1 MKAKSALQSLRQGIV
16 ICDAKGCVVHVNA
29 AYAEFT
35 GIRPEKIRGKRIR
48 DVRVGSLVPKVLR
61 TGEAIE
67 GVYKSDG
74 ERSYF
79 ASVYPIYEAGEKKG
93 TVSIVTTLEQ
103 SRARKRPG
111 GGTLKERV
119 REFERQE
126 IRRTLLLYDD
136 NLEGKKQAAEAWA
149 FRCPRCTARWR
160 ANKRAEKA
168 NAAGLKEGMLHGQR
182 TEDGIFTLCRG
193 RVRSSNRLIFR
204 FRFALPYGVPMFRLD
219 DRAEI

>member
-16 ICDAKGCVVHVNA
+16 ICDAKGCVVYVNA

-93 TVSIVTTLEQ
+93 TVSIVTMLEQ

-136 NLEGKKQAAEAWA
+136 NLEGKKQAAEALGISLS
-149 FRCPRCTARWR
+149 TLYSKME
-160 ANKRAEKA
+160 NK
-168 NAAGLKEGMLHGQR
+168 
-182 TEDGIFTLCRG
+182 
-193 RVRSSNRLIFR
+193 
-204 FRFALPYGVPMFRLD
+204 
-219 DRAEI
+219 

>member
-16 ICDAKGCVVHVNA
+16 ICDAKGCVVYVNA
-29 AYAEFT
+29 AYVEFT
-35 GIRPEKIRGKRIR
+35 GIRPEKICGKRIR

-136 NLEGKKQAAEAWA
+136 NLEGKKQAAEA
-149 FRCPRCTARWR
+149 
-160 ANKRAEKA
+160 
-168 NAAGLKEGMLHGQR
+168 L
-182 TEDGIFTLCRG
+182 GISLSTLY
-193 RVRSSNRLIFR
+193 SKMESK
-204 FRFALPYGVPMFRLD
+204 
-219 DRAEI
+219 

>member
-16 ICDAKGCVVHVNA
+16 ICDAKGCVVYVNA

-35 GIRPEKIRGKRIR
+35 GIRPEEIRGKRIR

-79 ASVYPIYEAGEKKG
+79 ASVYLIYEAGEKKG

-103 SRARKRPG
+103 SRARKRLG

-136 NLEGKKQAAEAWA
+136 NLEGKKQAAEA
-149 FRCPRCTARWR
+149 
-160 ANKRAEKA
+160 
-168 NAAGLKEGMLHGQR
+168 L
-182 TEDGIFTLCRG
+182 GISLSTLYSKMESR
-193 RVRSSNRLIFR
+193 
-204 FRFALPYGVPMFRLD
+204 
-219 DRAEI
+219 

>member
-16 ICDAKGCVVHVNA
+16 ICDAKGCVVYVNA

-74 ERSYF
+74 ERSYL
-79 ASVYPIYEAGEKKG
+79 ASVYPIYEAGEEKG

-136 NLEGKKQAAEAWA
+136 NLEGKKQAAEA
-149 FRCPRCTARWR
+149 
-160 ANKRAEKA
+160 
-168 NAAGLKEGMLHGQR
+168 L
-182 TEDGIFTLCRG
+182 GISLSTLY
-193 RVRSSNRLIFR
+193 SKMESK
-204 FRFALPYGVPMFRLD
+204 
-219 DRAEI
+219 

>member
-1 MKAKSALQSLRQGIV
+1 MKAKSVLQSLRQGIV
-16 ICDAKGCVVHVNA
+16 ICDAKGCVVYVNA

-35 GIRPEKIRGKRIR
+35 GIRPEEIRGKRIR

-103 SRARKRPG
+103 SRARRRPG

-136 NLEGKKQAAEAWA
+136 NLEGKKQAAEA
-149 FRCPRCTARWR
+149 
-160 ANKRAEKA
+160 
-168 NAAGLKEGMLHGQR
+168 L
-182 TEDGIFTLCRG
+182 GISLSTLY
-193 RVRSSNRLIFR
+193 SKMESK
-204 FRFALPYGVPMFRLD
+204 
-219 DRAEI
+219 

>member
-16 ICDAKGCVVHVNA
+16 ICDAKGCVVYVNA

-67 GVYKSDG
+67 SVYKSDG

-103 SRARKRPG
+103 SRARRRLG

-136 NLEGKKQAAEAWA
+136 NLEGKKQAAEA
-149 FRCPRCTARWR
+149 
-160 ANKRAEKA
+160 
-168 NAAGLKEGMLHGQR
+168 L
-182 TEDGIFTLCRG
+182 GISLSTLY
-193 RVRSSNRLIFR
+193 SKMESK
-204 FRFALPYGVPMFRLD
+204 
-219 DRAEI
+219 

>member
-16 ICDAKGCVVHVNA
+16 ICDAEGCVVYVNA

-136 NLEGKKQAAEAWA
+136 NLEGKKQAAEA
-149 FRCPRCTARWR
+149 
-160 ANKRAEKA
+160 
-168 NAAGLKEGMLHGQR
+168 L
-182 TEDGIFTLCRG
+182 GISLSTLY
-193 RVRSSNRLIFR
+193 SKMESK
-204 FRFALPYGVPMFRLD
+204 
-219 DRAEI
+219 

>member
-16 ICDAKGCVVHVNA
+16 ICDAKGCVVYVNA

-103 SRARKRPG
+103 SRARRRPG

-136 NLEGKKQAAEAWA
+136 NLEGKKQAAEAL
-149 FRCPRCTARWR
+149 
-160 ANKRAEKA
+160 
-168 NAAGLKEGMLHGQR
+168 GVSLS
-182 TEDGIFTLCRG
+182 TLY
-193 RVRSSNRLIFR
+193 SKMESK
-204 FRFALPYGVPMFRLD
+204 
-219 DRAEI
+219 

>member
-16 ICDAKGCVVHVNA
+16 ICDAKGCVVYVNA

-136 NLEGKKQAAEAWA
+136 NWEGKKQAAEA
-149 FRCPRCTARWR
+149 
-160 ANKRAEKA
+160 
-168 NAAGLKEGMLHGQR
+168 L
-182 TEDGIFTLCRG
+182 GISLSTLY
-193 RVRSSNRLIFR
+193 SKMESK
-204 FRFALPYGVPMFRLD
+204 
-219 DRAEI
+219 

>member
-16 ICDAKGCVVHVNA
+16 ICDAKGCVVYVNA

-35 GIRPEKIRGKRIR
+35 GIRPEEIRGKRIR

-136 NLEGKKQAAEAWA
+136 NLEGKKQAAEV
-149 FRCPRCTARWR
+149 
-160 ANKRAEKA
+160 
-168 NAAGLKEGMLHGQR
+168 L
-182 TEDGIFTLCRG
+182 GISLSTLY
-193 RVRSSNRLIFR
+193 SKMESK
-204 FRFALPYGVPMFRLD
+204 
-219 DRAEI
+219 

>member
-16 ICDAKGCVVHVNA
+16 ICDAKGCVVYVNA

-35 GIRPEKIRGKRIR
+35 GIRPEEIRGKRIR

-103 SRARKRPG
+103 SRARRRPG

-126 IRRTLLLYDD
+126 IRRTLLLYND
-136 NLEGKKQAAEAWA
+136 NLEGKKQAAEA
-149 FRCPRCTARWR
+149 
-160 ANKRAEKA
+160 
-168 NAAGLKEGMLHGQR
+168 L
-182 TEDGIFTLCRG
+182 GISLSTLY
-193 RVRSSNRLIFR
+193 SKMESK
-204 FRFALPYGVPMFRLD
+204 
-219 DRAEI
+219 

>member
-16 ICDAKGCVVHVNA
+16 ICDAKGCVVYVNA

-48 DVRVGSLVPKVLR
+48 DVSVGSLVPKVLR

-93 TVSIVTTLEQ
+93 MVSIVTTLEQ
-103 SRARKRPG
+103 SRARKHPG

-136 NLEGKKQAAEAWA
+136 NLEGKKQAAEA
-149 FRCPRCTARWR
+149 
-160 ANKRAEKA
+160 
-168 NAAGLKEGMLHGQR
+168 L
-182 TEDGIFTLCRG
+182 GISLSTLY
-193 RVRSSNRLIFR
+193 SKMESK
-204 FRFALPYGVPMFRLD
+204 
-219 DRAEI
+219 

>member
-16 ICDAKGCVVHVNA
+16 ICDAKGCVVYVNA

-103 SRARKRPG
+103 SRARKRLS

-136 NLEGKKQAAEAWA
+136 NLEGKKQAAEA
-149 FRCPRCTARWR
+149 
-160 ANKRAEKA
+160 
-168 NAAGLKEGMLHGQR
+168 L
-182 TEDGIFTLCRG
+182 GISLSTLY
-193 RVRSSNRLIFR
+193 SKMESK
-204 FRFALPYGVPMFRLD
+204 
-219 DRAEI
+219 

>member
-16 ICDAKGCVVHVNA
+16 ICDAKGCVVYVNA

-79 ASVYPIYEAGEKKG
+79 ASVYPIYEAGEEKG

-136 NLEGKKQAAEAWA
+136 NLEGKKQAAEA
-149 FRCPRCTARWR
+149 
-160 ANKRAEKA
+160 
-168 NAAGLKEGMLHGQR
+168 L
-182 TEDGIFTLCRG
+182 GISLSTLY
-193 RVRSSNRLIFR
+193 SKMESK
-204 FRFALPYGVPMFRLD
+204 
-219 DRAEI
+219 

>member
-16 ICDAKGCVVHVNA
+16 ICDAKGCVVYVNA

-79 ASVYPIYEAGEKKG
+79 ASVYPIYEAGEEKG

-103 SRARKRPG
+103 SRARRRPG

-136 NLEGKKQAAEAWA
+136 NLEGKKQAAEA
-149 FRCPRCTARWR
+149 
-160 ANKRAEKA
+160 
-168 NAAGLKEGMLHGQR
+168 L
-182 TEDGIFTLCRG
+182 GISLSTLY
-193 RVRSSNRLIFR
+193 SKMESK
-204 FRFALPYGVPMFRLD
+204 
-219 DRAEI
+219 

>member
-1 MKAKSALQSLRQGIV
+1 MKAKSALQSLRQEIV
-16 ICDAKGCVVHVNA
+16 ICDAKGCVVYVNA
-29 AYAEFT
+29 AYAGFT
-35 GIRPEKIRGKRIR
+35 GIRPEAIRGKRIQ

-79 ASVYPIYEAGEKKG
+79 ASVYPICEAGEKKG
-93 TVSIVTTLEQ
+93 TVPIVMTLEQ
-103 SRARKRPG
+103 SRARKRPD

-136 NLEGKKQAAEAWA
+136 NLEGKKQAAEA
-149 FRCPRCTARWR
+149 
-160 ANKRAEKA
+160 
-168 NAAGLKEGMLHGQR
+168 L
-182 TEDGIFTLCRG
+182 GISLSTLY
-193 RVRSSNRLIFR
+193 SKMESK
-204 FRFALPYGVPMFRLD
+204 
-219 DRAEI
+219 

>member
-16 ICDAKGCVVHVNA
+16 ICDAKGCVVYVNA

-35 GIRPEKIRGKRIR
+35 GIRPEEIRGKRIR

-136 NLEGKKQAAEAWA
+136 NLEGKKQAAEA
-149 FRCPRCTARWR
+149 
-160 ANKRAEKA
+160 
-168 NAAGLKEGMLHGQR
+168 LDISLS
-182 TEDGIFTLCRG
+182 TLY
-193 RVRSSNRLIFR
+193 SKMESK
-204 FRFALPYGVPMFRLD
+204 
-219 DRAEI
+219 

>member
-16 ICDAKGCVVHVNA
+16 ICDAKGCVVYVNA

-79 ASVYPIYEAGEKKG
+79 ASVYPIYVAGEKKG

-136 NLEGKKQAAEAWA
+136 NLEGKKQAAEA
-149 FRCPRCTARWR
+149 
-160 ANKRAEKA
+160 
-168 NAAGLKEGMLHGQR
+168 L
-182 TEDGIFTLCRG
+182 GISLSTLY
-193 RVRSSNRLIFR
+193 SKMESK
-204 FRFALPYGVPMFRLD
+204 
-219 DRAEI
+219 

>member
-16 ICDAKGCVVHVNA
+16 ICDAKGCVVYVNA

-35 GIRPEKIRGKRIR
+35 GIRPEEIRGKRIR

-111 GGTLKERV
+111 GGTLKERA

-126 IRRTLLLYDD
+126 IRRTLLLYDN
-136 NLEGKKQAAEAWA
+136 NLEGKKQAAEA
-149 FRCPRCTARWR
+149 
-160 ANKRAEKA
+160 
-168 NAAGLKEGMLHGQR
+168 L
-182 TEDGIFTLCRG
+182 GISLSTLY
-193 RVRSSNRLIFR
+193 SKMESK
-204 FRFALPYGVPMFRLD
+204 
-219 DRAEI
+219 

>member
-16 ICDAKGCVVHVNA
+16 ICDAKGCVVYVNA

-126 IRRTLLLYDD
+126 IRRTLLVYDD
-136 NLEGKKQAAEAWA
+136 NLEGKKQAAEA
-149 FRCPRCTARWR
+149 
-160 ANKRAEKA
+160 
-168 NAAGLKEGMLHGQR
+168 L
-182 TEDGIFTLCRG
+182 GISLSTLY
-193 RVRSSNRLIFR
+193 SKMESK
-204 FRFALPYGVPMFRLD
+204 
-219 DRAEI
+219 

>member
-16 ICDAKGCVVHVNA
+16 ICDAEGCVVYVNA

-35 GIRPEKIRGKRIR
+35 GIRPEEIRGKRIR

-79 ASVYPIYEAGEKKG
+79 ASVYPIYEAGEEKG
-93 TVSIVTTLEQ
+93 TVFIVTTLEQ

-136 NLEGKKQAAEAWA
+136 NLEGKKQAAEA
-149 FRCPRCTARWR
+149 
-160 ANKRAEKA
+160 
-168 NAAGLKEGMLHGQR
+168 L
-182 TEDGIFTLCRG
+182 GISLSTLY
-193 RVRSSNRLIFR
+193 SKMESK
-204 FRFALPYGVPMFRLD
+204 
-219 DRAEI
+219 

>member
-16 ICDAKGCVVHVNA
+16 ICDAKGCVVYVNA

-35 GIRPEKIRGKRIR
+35 GIRPEEIRGKRIR

-136 NLEGKKQAAEAWA
+136 NLEGKKQAAEA
-149 FRCPRCTARWR
+149 
-160 ANKRAEKA
+160 
-168 NAAGLKEGMLHGQR
+168 L
-182 TEDGIFTLCRG
+182 GISLSTL
-193 RVRSSNRLIFR
+193 
-204 FRFALPYGVPMFRLD
+204 YGKM
-219 DRAEI
+219 ESK

>member
-16 ICDAKGCVVHVNA
+16 ICDAKGCVVYVNA

-35 GIRPEKIRGKRIR
+35 GIRPEEIRGKRIR
-48 DVRVGSLVPKVLR
+48 DVRVGALVPKVLR

-126 IRRTLLLYDD
+126 IRQTLLLYDD
-136 NLEGKKQAAEAWA
+136 NLEGKKQAAEA
-149 FRCPRCTARWR
+149 
-160 ANKRAEKA
+160 
-168 NAAGLKEGMLHGQR
+168 L
-182 TEDGIFTLCRG
+182 GISLSTLY
-193 RVRSSNRLIFR
+193 SKMESK
-204 FRFALPYGVPMFRLD
+204 
-219 DRAEI
+219 

>member
-16 ICDAKGCVVHVNA
+16 ICDAKGCVVYVNA

-35 GIRPEKIRGKRIR
+35 GIRPEEIRGKRIR

-111 GGTLKERV
+111 GGTLKECV

-136 NLEGKKQAAEAWA
+136 NLEGKKQAAEA
-149 FRCPRCTARWR
+149 
-160 ANKRAEKA
+160 
-168 NAAGLKEGMLHGQR
+168 L
-182 TEDGIFTLCRG
+182 GISLSTLY
-193 RVRSSNRLIFR
+193 SKMESK
-204 FRFALPYGVPMFRLD
+204 
-219 DRAEI
+219 

>member
-16 ICDAKGCVVHVNA
+16 ICDAKGCVVYVNA

-79 ASVYPIYEAGEKKG
+79 ASVYPIYEAGEEKG

-126 IRRTLLLYDD
+126 IQRTLLLYDD
-136 NLEGKKQAAEAWA
+136 NLEGKKQAAEA
-149 FRCPRCTARWR
+149 
-160 ANKRAEKA
+160 
-168 NAAGLKEGMLHGQR
+168 L
-182 TEDGIFTLCRG
+182 GISLSTLY
-193 RVRSSNRLIFR
+193 SKMESK
-204 FRFALPYGVPMFRLD
+204 
-219 DRAEI
+219 

>member
-16 ICDAKGCVVHVNA
+16 ICDAKGCVIYVNA

-103 SRARKRPG
+103 SRARRRPG

-136 NLEGKKQAAEAWA
+136 NLEGKKQAAEA
-149 FRCPRCTARWR
+149 
-160 ANKRAEKA
+160 
-168 NAAGLKEGMLHGQR
+168 L
-182 TEDGIFTLCRG
+182 GISLSTLY
-193 RVRSSNRLIFR
+193 SKMESK
-204 FRFALPYGVPMFRLD
+204 
-219 DRAEI
+219 

>member
-1 MKAKSALQSLRQGIV
+1 MKAKSALQSLRQGLV
-16 ICDAKGCVVHVNA
+16 ICDAKGCVVYVNA

-35 GIRPEKIRGKRIR
+35 GIRPEEIRGKRIR

-103 SRARKRPG
+103 SLARKRPD

-136 NLEGKKQAAEAWA
+136 NLEGKKQAAEA
-149 FRCPRCTARWR
+149 
-160 ANKRAEKA
+160 
-168 NAAGLKEGMLHGQR
+168 LSISLS
-182 TEDGIFTLCRG
+182 TLY
-193 RVRSSNRLIFR
+193 SKMESK
-204 FRFALPYGVPMFRLD
+204 
-219 DRAEI
+219 

>member
-16 ICDAKGCVVHVNA
+16 ICDAKGCVVYVNA

-79 ASVYPIYEAGEKKG
+79 ASVDPIYEAGEKKG

-103 SRARKRPG
+103 SRARRRPG

-136 NLEGKKQAAEAWA
+136 NLEGKKQAAEA
-149 FRCPRCTARWR
+149 
-160 ANKRAEKA
+160 
-168 NAAGLKEGMLHGQR
+168 L
-182 TEDGIFTLCRG
+182 GISLSTLY
-193 RVRSSNRLIFR
+193 SKMESK
-204 FRFALPYGVPMFRLD
+204 
-219 DRAEI
+219 

>member
-16 ICDAKGCVVHVNA
+16 ICDAKGCVVYVNA

-35 GIRPEKIRGKRIR
+35 GIRPENIRGKRIR

-103 SRARKRPG
+103 SRARRRPG

-136 NLEGKKQAAEAWA
+136 NLEGKKQAAEA
-149 FRCPRCTARWR
+149 
-160 ANKRAEKA
+160 
-168 NAAGLKEGMLHGQR
+168 L
-182 TEDGIFTLCRG
+182 GISLSTLY
-193 RVRSSNRLIFR
+193 SKMESK
-204 FRFALPYGVPMFRLD
+204 
-219 DRAEI
+219 

>member
-16 ICDAKGCVVHVNA
+16 ICDAKGCVVYVNA

-103 SRARKRPG
+103 SRARRRPG

-126 IRRTLLLYDD
+126 IQRTLLLYDD
-136 NLEGKKQAAEAWA
+136 NLEGKKQAAEA
-149 FRCPRCTARWR
+149 
-160 ANKRAEKA
+160 
-168 NAAGLKEGMLHGQR
+168 L
-182 TEDGIFTLCRG
+182 GISLSTLY
-193 RVRSSNRLIFR
+193 SKMESK
-204 FRFALPYGVPMFRLD
+204 
-219 DRAEI
+219 

>member
-16 ICDAKGCVVHVNA
+16 ICDAKGCVVYVNA

-35 GIRPEKIRGKRIR
+35 GIRPEEIRGKRIR

-103 SRARKRPG
+103 SRARRRPG

-136 NLEGKKQAAEAWA
+136 NLEGKKQAAEA
-149 FRCPRCTARWR
+149 
-160 ANKRAEKA
+160 
-168 NAAGLKEGMLHGQR
+168 L
-182 TEDGIFTLCRG
+182 GISLSTLY
-193 RVRSSNRLIFR
+193 SKMDSK
-204 FRFALPYGVPMFRLD
+204 
-219 DRAEI
+219 

>member
-16 ICDAKGCVVHVNA
+16 ICDAKGCVVYVNA

-35 GIRPEKIRGKRIR
+35 GIRSEEIRGKRIR

-103 SRARKRPG
+103 SRARNRPG

-136 NLEGKKQAAEAWA
+136 NLEGKKQAAEA
-149 FRCPRCTARWR
+149 
-160 ANKRAEKA
+160 
-168 NAAGLKEGMLHGQR
+168 L
-182 TEDGIFTLCRG
+182 GISLSTLY
-193 RVRSSNRLIFR
+193 SKMESK
-204 FRFALPYGVPMFRLD
+204 
-219 DRAEI
+219 

>member
-16 ICDAKGCVVHVNA
+16 ICDAKGCVVYVNA

-103 SRARKRPG
+103 SRARRRPG

-136 NLEGKKQAAEAWA
+136 NLEGKKQAAEA
-149 FRCPRCTARWR
+149 
-160 ANKRAEKA
+160 
-168 NAAGLKEGMLHGQR
+168 LDISLS
-182 TEDGIFTLCRG
+182 TLY
-193 RVRSSNRLIFR
+193 SKMESK
-204 FRFALPYGVPMFRLD
+204 
-219 DRAEI
+219 

>member
-1 MKAKSALQSLRQGIV
+1 MKAKSALQSLWQGIV
-16 ICDAKGCVVHVNA
+16 ICDAKGCAVYVNA

-61 TGEAIE
+61 TGEAIA

-136 NLEGKKQAAEAWA
+136 NLEGKKQAAEA
-149 FRCPRCTARWR
+149 
-160 ANKRAEKA
+160 
-168 NAAGLKEGMLHGQR
+168 L
-182 TEDGIFTLCRG
+182 GISLSTLY
-193 RVRSSNRLIFR
+193 SKMESK
-204 FRFALPYGVPMFRLD
+204 
-219 DRAEI
+219 

>member
-16 ICDAKGCVVHVNA
+16 ICDAEGCVVYVNA

-35 GIRPEKIRGKRIR
+35 GIRPEEIRGKRIR
-48 DVRVGSLVPKVLR
+48 DVRVGSLVLKVLR

-136 NLEGKKQAAEAWA
+136 NLEGKKQAAEA
-149 FRCPRCTARWR
+149 
-160 ANKRAEKA
+160 
-168 NAAGLKEGMLHGQR
+168 L
-182 TEDGIFTLCRG
+182 GISLSTLY
-193 RVRSSNRLIFR
+193 SKMESK
-204 FRFALPYGVPMFRLD
+204 
-219 DRAEI
+219 

>member
-16 ICDAKGCVVHVNA
+16 ICDAKGCVVYVNA

-103 SRARKRPG
+103 SRARRRPS

-126 IRRTLLLYDD
+126 IQRTLLLYDD
-136 NLEGKKQAAEAWA
+136 NLEGKKQAAEA
-149 FRCPRCTARWR
+149 
-160 ANKRAEKA
+160 
-168 NAAGLKEGMLHGQR
+168 L
-182 TEDGIFTLCRG
+182 GISLSTLY
-193 RVRSSNRLIFR
+193 SKMESK
-204 FRFALPYGVPMFRLD
+204 
-219 DRAEI
+219 

>member
-16 ICDAKGCVVHVNA
+16 ICDAKGCVVYVNA

-136 NLEGKKQAAEAWA
+136 NLEGKKQAAEALDRVA
-149 FRCPRCTARWR
+149 VHAVQQDGEQIKGR
-160 ANKRAEKA
+160 KKA

-182 TEDGIFTLCRG
+182 TEEGIFTLCRG
-193 RVRSSNRLIFR
+193 RVRS
-204 FRFALPYGVPMFRLD
+204 A
-219 DRAEI
+219 

>member
-16 ICDAKGCVVHVNA
+16 ICDAKGCVVYVNA

-35 GIRPEKIRGKRIR
+35 GIRPEEIRGKRIR

-74 ERSYF
+74 EQSYL

-103 SRARKRPG
+103 SRARRRPG

-136 NLEGKKQAAEAWA
+136 NLEGKKQAAEA
-149 FRCPRCTARWR
+149 
-160 ANKRAEKA
+160 
-168 NAAGLKEGMLHGQR
+168 L
-182 TEDGIFTLCRG
+182 GISLSTLY
-193 RVRSSNRLIFR
+193 SKMESK
-204 FRFALPYGVPMFRLD
+204 
-219 DRAEI
+219 